1 MFKKRNLLVRSGFCA
16 LLLALTAA
24 ESRSA
29 TAQPTPGLPGA
40 AAITAAARADSAADM
55 NLALVQ
61 AIAANPRR
69 VDDLVAFATAQAPSH
84 RDSMV
89 SAASAAFPAFAPRI
103 RSAAMGTGGS
113 GAGAAPV
120 TATASAPG
128 QVAAVNAAAL
138 PTAAAADKGK
148 WSGEIDVGGSRATGN
163 TESEQV
169 NAALRVGYQS
179 GPWDSTANVSY
190 DFAKDSGEINTQ
202 RLRVGG
208 NTKYRF
214 TDRFFAYGLIDYD
227 DDRFSGF
234 NYELTQSGGLGYR
247 PIHTDDWEV
256 EVSAGPALRISERK
270 DTGEQD
276 VEPGVRG
283 DLRIAW
289 NITEDSS
296 LTNTSSVT
304 WGQERM
310 MMENTTA
317 LTMKVIGQL
326 SGRLSYNIRHNTD
339 VPQGTEGTDTLT
351 KASLVYAF

>member
-16 LLLALTAA
+16 LLLAVTTASPQTA
-24 ESRSA
+24 I
-29 TAQPTPGLPGA
+29 AQPTPGLPGA
-40 AAITAAARADSAADM
+40 AAITAAARTDSPADM

-69 VDDLVAFATAQAPSH
+69 VDDLVAFATAQAPGH

-89 SAASAAFPAFAPRI
+89 SAAAAAFPAFAPRI
-103 RSAAMGTGGS
+103 RSAATGTGGAS
-113 GAGAAPV
+113 ARSAS
-120 TATASAPG
+120 ATASA
-128 QVAAVNAAAL
+128 AAPAQSAAINSAAL
-138 PTAAAADKGK
+138 PATAADKGK

-169 NAALRVGYQS
+169 NAALKIGYAS
-179 GPWDSTANVSY
+179 GPWESTANVSY

-247 PIHTDDWEV
+247 PIHTDEWEV

-270 DTGEQD
+270 DNGEQD

-339 VPQGTEGTDTLT
+339 VPQGTDGTDTLT

>member
-16 LLLALTAA
+16 LLLAVTTMNPQTAV
-24 ESRSA
+24 
-29 TAQPTPGLPGA
+29 AQPTPGLPGA
-40 AAITAAARADSAADM
+40 AAITAAARTDSPADL

-69 VDDLVAFATAQAPSH
+69 VDDLVAFATAQAPGH
-84 RDSMV
+84 LDSMV

-103 RSAAMGTGGS
+103 RSAAIGTS
-113 GAGAAPV
+113 GANPRPASAM
-120 TATASAPG
+120 ASASAPG
-128 QVAAVNAAAL
+128 QSAAINAAAI
-138 PTAAAADKGK
+138 PAAAPDEGK

-163 TESEQV
+163 TENEQV
-169 NAALRVGYQS
+169 NAALRVGYES
-179 GPWDSTANVSY
+179 GPWDSSANISY

-276 VEPGVRG
+276 IEPGARG
-283 DLRIAW
+283 DLKIAW
-289 NITEDSS
+289 NITEGSS

-339 VPQGTEGTDTLT
+339 VPQGTDGTDTLT

>member
-16 LLLALTAA
+16 LLLAVTTANPQNA
-24 ESRSA
+24 V
-29 TAQPTPGLPGA
+29 AQPTPGLPGA
-40 AAITAAARADSAADM
+40 AAITAAARTDSPADL

-69 VDDLVAFATAQAPSH
+69 VDDLVAFATAQAPGH
-84 RDSMV
+84 RDSML

-103 RSAAMGTGGS
+103 RSAATGSGGS
-113 GAGAAPV
+113 GTHAAS
-120 TATASAPG
+120 ATASAPG
-128 QVAAVNAAAL
+128 QSAAINAAVLPAAA
-138 PTAAAADKGK
+138 PGEGK
-148 WSGEIDVGGSRATGN
+148 WRGEIDVGGSRATGN
-163 TESEQV
+163 TENEQV
-169 NAALRVGYQS
+169 NAALRVGYES
-179 GPWDSTANVSY
+179 GPWDSSANVSY

-247 PIHTDDWEV
+247 PIHTDDWEL
-256 EVSAGPALRISERK
+256 EVSVGPALRISERK

-276 VEPGVRG
+276 IEPGARG
-283 DLRIAW
+283 DLKIAW
-289 NITEDSS
+289 NITQDSS

-339 VPQGTEGTDTLT
+339 VPQGTDGTDTLT